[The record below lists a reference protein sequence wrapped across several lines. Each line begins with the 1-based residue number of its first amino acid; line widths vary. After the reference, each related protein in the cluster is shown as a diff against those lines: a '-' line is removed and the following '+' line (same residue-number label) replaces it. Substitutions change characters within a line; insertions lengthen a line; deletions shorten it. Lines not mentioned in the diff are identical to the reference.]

1 MENQNEN
8 LKKSKGTIIA
18 IIILVLLVLGLGGY
32 IVYDKLLTKES
43 TEANEPEKTEKV
55 EAPKEDLNAI
65 ANSLFEKS
73 EKYKLYIFG
82 DVENLNNLTVKN
94 ELSEAQIET
103 LYFYFLLN
111 NITINKTNVDNYLKD
126 LYNIQLTNYPD
137 IIFGGFTMPLAT
149 FDKTKNDYVENNVS
163 HDAMEN
169 KPLISKVANI
179 EKNVDNYVLTITR
192 VYEPAMGLI
201 ETPEQEYYADA
212 QFTTKINE
220 LHQFTN
226 KSEIGEVLK
235 TDKEK
240 AKQYYEQN
248 YDQFKNLKPQYKY
261 TFAKDNNNYYLVS
274 YEVIK

>member
-1 MENQNEN
+1 MKNQNEN
-8 LKKSKGTIIA
+8 LKKGKITIIV

-32 IVYDKLLTKES
+32 IIYDKMFTKEN
-43 TEANEPEKTEKV
+43 TETKEPAKTEKV

-65 ANSLFEKS
+65 ANTLFEKT
-73 EKYKLYIFG
+73 EKYKLYILGNFA
-82 DVENLNNLTVKN
+82 NSNNLTVTN
-94 ELSEAQIET
+94 QMNEAQIYA
-103 LYFYFLLN
+103 LSMYYLLN
-111 NITINKTNVDNYLKD
+111 NITVTKASIDSYMKD
-126 LYNIQLTNYPD
+126 LYNIQLSNYPE
-137 IIFGGFTMPLAT
+137 IPLCGAK
-149 FDKTKNDYVENNVS
+149 FDTSKKEYVISEFA

-179 EKNVDNYVLTITR
+179 EKNGDNYVLTITR

-261 TFAKDNNNYYLVS
+261 TFAKDNNNYYLVN